1 MGSNAKESWQIL
13 RIKNGV
19 QGDWT
24 GAYNKAADALAA
36 LQREFD

>member
-1 MGSNAKESWQIL
+1 M

-24 GAYNKAADALAA
+24 GAYKKAADALAT